1 MIDREWVRLEDVRSV
16 ELLEYSV
23 RACVNGWVED
33 V

>member
-1 MIDREWVRLEDVRSV
+1 MDRERVRLEDVRSV
-16 ELLEYSV
+16 ELFECSV